1 MTAIVGGSSG
11 ITFPVWTTAT
21 RPTGITVG
29 TMGWNSDLNS
39 MENYNGSAWTTVG
52 GGGGANANG
61 CIYINNQIITAN
73 FSFTANTSGISA
85 GPVALANAVVT
96 MPTGSRWVIV

>member
-21 RPTGITVG
+21 RPSSPTTG

-39 MENYNGSAWTTVG
+39 MENYTGSAWSSVG
-52 GGGGANANG
+52 GGGAVANSVINPNSNTISTAYTLTSNG
-61 CIYINNQIITAN
+61 L
-73 FSFTANTSGISA
+73 SA
-85 GPVALANAVVT
+85 GAITLTATLTLGAGT
-96 MPTGSRWVIV
+96 RWVIS